1 MPQSRTL
8 DVGMDVPQESIAVA
22 SGATEQGAAG
32 SALGTCGPRP
42 CARDT
47 LMRKR
52 PSQAT
57 PRVVVSDAGPWGSGL
72 ARALTNQDDVC
83 WVVAPSW
90 MPTKAGDRIT
100 TDRRDARPWARRM
113 RAGDRPPV
121 SVPAVDEA
129 ALRALRR
136 ARAATRRALQAA
148 TRRLTAVVLRPE
160 RRAPGRAPWRPAP
173 RRGRREGGCPTPAP
187 PRVLPADVQPGPA
200 QRARLGRRA
209 LARHAPGTPWRC
221 APGGEAL
228 QARRGVPVPVAV
240 TPVAA
245 RGDLP
250 RVGTPRPRRPAL
262 GLTPS
267 ASSRG
272 GRRHQ
277 GGRTTPGPP
286 QARRAR
292 VAGAWAA
299 RSPAQGSRPLPR
311 RLAQRPAAIHAR
323 RGQAQ
328 VRRCPRARP
337 PRATG
342 TQATPGGGA
351 LARACRACRGA
362 RATQGA
368 GAPHAASGR
377 CGDAPVRGCHPV
389 SAETQP
395 RCGGTLGGVLRPQ
408 GPRVPRWRQAA
419 DGGKEGG
426 PQPTERSG
434 STRRVFLAPAL
445 PREQGK
451 KHDADGKKLLPT
463 LDLGSHINATRQ
475 ARLEAEAKRKL

>member
-187 PRVLPADVQPGPA
+187 QRVLPADVQPGPA

-209 LARHAPGTPWRC
+209 LARHAQGTPWRC

-250 RVGTPRPRRPAL
+250 RVGPPRPRRPAL

-342 TQATPGGGA
+342 TQATQGGGA
-351 LARACRACRGA
+351 LARACRACRGP
-362 RATQGA
+362 G
-368 GAPHAASGR
+368 
-377 CGDAPVRGCHPV
+377 
-389 SAETQP
+389 P
-395 RCGGTLGGVLRPQ
+395 RRVPGHRPPQAGGVVTHPC
-408 GPRVPRWRQAA
+408 
-419 DGGKEGG
+419 EG
-426 PQPTERSG
+426 
-434 STRRVFLAPAL
+434 
-445 PREQGK
+445 
-451 KHDADGKKLLPT
+451 
-463 LDLGSHINATRQ
+463 ATRYRQ
-475 ARLEAEAKRKL
+475 RRSPGVVAPSVAC